1 MLTQENAVEIRVLA
15 RQGRGIRAIAR
26 ELGVSRNTVRRYL
39 QGRSADHY
47 GPRAARATKLA
58 PFEAYLQSRVAAAR
72 PQWIPA
78 TVLQRELQERG
89 YGGGISQLKAYLA
102 PLKAV
107 TPDPLVRFETA
118 PGEQLQVDFTHVRR
132 GRAPLLAFVATLG
145 YSRATYVRFT
155 EREDAVTFAQC
166 VAQSLQYF
174 GGVPQHVLFDNPR
187 TIVIERDAYGAGAHR
202 YHHQL
207 LALAEEYGFRPRL
220 CRPYRAQT
228 KGKVERFNGYLKGS
242 FLVPLAA
249 SLKQCALVLDLAA
262 ANAHI
267 GPWLERVANQ
277 RIHAT
282 TGEPPAVRL
291 LAERPYLQ
299 PLPAWHAPREIGRA
313 TNRVALPSESL
324 QHPLSMYQSL
334 LPITAGAP

>member
-1 MLTQENAVEIRVLA
+1 MCIRD
-15 RQGRGIRAIAR
+15 R
-26 ELGVSRNTVRRYL
+26 
-39 QGRSADHY
+39 
-47 GPRAARATKLA
+47 
-58 PFEAYLQSRVAAAR
+58 
-72 PQWIPA
+72 
-78 TVLQRELQERG
+78 
-89 YGGGISQLKAYLA
+89 
-102 PLKAV
+102 
-107 TPDPLVRFETA
+107 VRFETA

-228 KGKVERFNGYLKGS
+228 KGWLLYTSDAADERSRVDLGGRRIIKKKQSYGS
-242 FLVPLAA
+242 
-249 SLKQCALVLDLAA
+249 
-262 ANAHI
+262 
-267 GPWLERVANQ
+267 
-277 RIHAT
+277 
-282 TGEPPAVRL
+282 
-291 LAERPYLQ
+291 
-299 PLPAWHAPREIGRA
+299 
-313 TNRVALPSESL
+313 
-324 QHPLSMYQSL
+324 QS
-334 LPITAGAP
+334 